1 MKLRRRAHLLFLLTL
16 PAAAIAQQSSTPS
29 TSTPP
34 APSTSSPSTSSTSSA
49 PTFDSL
55 DTNHD
60 GVLSKDEFKA
70 MVSQTSDQ
78 QQTGHGGGH
87 HGGGFGGPGSS
98 GGGGFGGGSPGG
110 GFGGGAP
117 GGGFGG
123 QRPSGGG
130 FGGPSSGGQYGG
142 HHGGHGGSHERENP
156 DQTFENLDTN
166 HDGVL
171 SREEFAAMSH
181 GGSPGSSSSGN
192 YHSANPHATT
202 TDRSPPTN

>member
-1 MKLRRRAHLLFLLTL
+1 MKSTRRAPLLFLLAL

-29 TSTPP
+29 TPTPP
-34 APSTSSPSTSSTSSA
+34 APSTSSSSSA

-70 MVSQTSDQ
+70 MFSQTSGQ
-78 QQTGHGGGH
+78 HQTGHGGGH
-87 HGGGFGGPGSS
+87 HGGGFGGPG

-110 GFGGGAP
+110 GFGG
-117 GGGFGG
+117 
-123 QRPSGGG
+123 QGGG
-130 FGGPSSGGQYGG
+130 FGGPSSGGQYG
-142 HHGGHGGSHERENP
+142 HHGGGHGGSHERENP

-192 YHSANPHATT
+192 YHSANPRATGA
-202 TDRSPPTN
+202 DRSPPTN

>member
-1 MKLRRRAHLLFLLTL
+1 MTSPWRVLLLFLMAL
-16 PAAAIAQQSSTPS
+16 PATTIAQQSPTPS

-34 APSTSSPSTSSTSSA
+34 APSTSSASSP

-70 MVSQTSDQ
+70 GISHE
-78 QQTGHGGGH
+78 TGHNQGSHGGGH
-87 HGGGFGGPGSS
+87 HGGGGFGGPS
-98 GGGGFGGGSPGG
+98 GGGSPGG
-110 GFGGGAP
+110 GFGGQ

-130 FGGPSSGGQYGG
+130 GLGGPPAGGQPYGGSHAG
-142 HHGGHGGSHERENP
+142 HHGSGNRENP
-156 DQTFENLDTN
+156 DQEFENLDTDHN
-166 HDGVL
+166 GVL
-171 SREEFAAMSH
+171 SREEFAAMTH

-192 YHSANPHATT
+192 YHSANPHGTSS
-202 TDRSPPTN
+202 DRSPPTN